1 MLGMAVDLL
10 SLDNAVDGKACGVH
24 FRLLGAQS
32 SLVIRTVH
40 GEILMREYETILV
53 VKPDV
58 SDEQLNKLAQRVKQI
73 VDNEGGKF
81 LALANWGKKKL
92 AYEIDNFPKG
102 VFLHANYLS
111 KSATPAELERNLRIS
126 DDVIRFMTVQLN
138 EVVDPATRE
147 AKEIESLKVGADVED
162 EDPFRPRRDADSEF
176 GGDEFDGGFDMDEE
190 GDRN

>member
-1 MLGMAVDLL
+1 
-10 SLDNAVDGKACGVH
+10 
-24 FRLLGAQS
+24 
-32 SLVIRTVH
+32 
-40 GEILMREYETILV
+40 MREYETILV